1 MAQAASRAR
10 DRGRPW
16 RRRLRRT
23 VNTAGRDLGG
33 LIGGAP
39 GRVLLYTLTLTR
51 WVAVIGQLFTI
62 LFVHFSLGIRLPLAA
77 LLPAVVLSALINLA
91 LVLGLKATTRLP
103 ERSAVMLFAYDI
115 AQLCYLLALTGGIR
129 NPFTALV
136 LVPVALA
143 AATLSLRTTAVT
155 STMGLLGLTVLA
167 LWPDALPWRD
177 GPLELP
183 PLYRVALW
191 ASSCIA
197 TLLIA
202 TFVWSIAE
210 EARRRAE
217 ALSATQL
224 ALAREQQMSA
234 LGGQAAAAAHLLGSP
249 LATINIIAKELV
261 NELPDGSPLGEEALE
276 LLAQAQRC
284 RDLLKGLGRPEP
296 TPAEHAPFTSL
307 PLSAQLEAM
316 AQEFARPGKNVV
328 VVVDDDEEIEQP
340 SLVLAPE
347 VRHSL
352 ANLVDNAIRFARTS
366 VVLTIRPREDTC
378 VLVVQDDGPGFSP
391 EVLDWLGEPFLS
403 TRRNEGG
410 LGLGVFIANTLLAR
424 TGATV
429 HFDNTATGARVT
441 ITWPDTAL
449 EHGRPGVGA

>member
-1 MAQAASRAR
+1 MAHAAPRTR
-10 DRGRPW
+10 DRAPPW

-23 VNTAGRDLGG
+23 INATGRDFGG

-39 GRVLLYTLTLTR
+39 GRVLLHTLTLTR

-62 LFVHFSLGIRLPLAA
+62 LFVHFSLGIRLPLPA
-77 LLPAVVLSALINLA
+77 LLPAVALSALINLA
-91 LVLGLKATTRLP
+91 LVLSLKATTRLP
-103 ERSAVMLFAYDI
+103 ERSAVTLFSYDI

-129 NPFTALV
+129 NPFTALL

-155 STMGLLGLTVLA
+155 SGIGLLSLTILA
-167 LWPDALPWRD
+167 LWPNALPWRD
-177 GPLELP
+177 GVLELP
-183 PLYRVALW
+183 PLYRLALW

-197 TLLIA
+197 TLLIS

-217 ALSATQL
+217 ALSVTQL

-261 NELPDGSPLGEEALE
+261 NELPDGSPLAEEAVE

-296 TPAEHAPFTSL
+296 APVDHAPFTSL

-316 AQEFARPGKNVV
+316 AQEFARPGKTVLV
-328 VVVDDDEEIEQP
+328 EVEDDEEVEEP
-340 SLVLAPE
+340 SLVLRPE

-352 ANLVDNAIRFARTS
+352 ANLVDNAIRFARTA
-366 VVLTIRPREDTC
+366 VTLTIRPFEETC
-378 VLVVQDDGPGFSP
+378 VLVIQDDGPGFPP

-403 TRRNEGG
+403 TRRHEGG
-410 LGLGVFIANTLLAR
+410 LGLGVFIANTLLVR
-424 TGATV
+424 TGASIQ
-429 HFDNTATGARVT
+429 FDNWANGARVT
-441 ITWPDTAL
+441 ITWPRTAL
-449 EHGRPGVGA
+449 EDGRSGVGA